1 MPANRTSPS
10 RLRRRVRAAVA
21 QRLRAW
27 IEGPDML
34 FDGDPHRRIVTDGP
48 THAPVRLL
56 QYGPTDGEPIRIG
69 KYSALNHHAQVF
81 HGGQHRADWI
91 SVANIRWDG
100 PRTGLPPAGSPTS
113 RGPVVIGN
121 DVHIGW
127 DAVVFSGITIGD
139 GAVIGARAVVVNDVE
154 PYAVMLGN
162 PARQVGWRFD
172 EQTREALLRIR
183 WWDWPEDVVN
193 ARIDELLSADV
204 ATFVAKYDP
213 RRLEPPV
220 ATQRRYG

>member
-1 MPANRTSPS
+1 MYANGNRPS
-10 RLRRRVRAAVA
+10 GLRRRIRDAI
-21 QRLRAW
+21 RLRVRSW
-27 IEGPDML
+27 IEGDEVL
-34 FDGDPHRRIVTDGP
+34 FDGDARRRVVIDGP

-56 QYGPTDGEPIRIG
+56 QYGRADGEPVRIG

-81 HGGQHRADWI
+81 HGGQHRQDWI

-100 PRTGLPPAGSPTS
+100 PHTGLPPAGSPAS

-127 DAVVFSGITIGD
+127 DAVVFSGVTIGD

-154 PYAVMLGN
+154 PYAVVLGN

-172 EQTREALLRIR
+172 EPTREALLRIR

-193 ARIDELLSADV
+193 ERIDELLSDDV
-204 ATFVAKYDP
+204 AAFVAKYDP
-213 RRLEPPV
+213 VRRAEPVSPL
-220 ATQRRYG
+220 RW